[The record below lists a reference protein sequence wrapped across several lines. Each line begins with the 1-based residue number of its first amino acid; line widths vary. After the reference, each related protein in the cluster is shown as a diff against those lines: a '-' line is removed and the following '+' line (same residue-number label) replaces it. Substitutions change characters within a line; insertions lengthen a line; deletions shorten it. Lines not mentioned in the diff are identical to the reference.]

1 MYTEPIKTFEVK
13 PYHLKLLQRCWTSWD
28 HCEFGAPE
36 IDPKRPF
43 GNSGASSILAVV
55 AKETGALDQIGNL
68 VDLDEYTI
76 YDVLKLEKIQEL
88 NNIYKELEI
97 CLQILL
103 NDLAIVPGRYQL
115 IGYGKNWKYIGD

>member
-1 MYTEPIKTFEVK
+1 MSLEQIKTFDVK
-13 PYHLKLLQRCWTSWD
+13 PYHLRLLQKCYTSWD
-28 HCEFGAPE
+28 VCEFGAPQ

-43 GNSGASSILAVV
+43 GNSGANSILTVV
-55 AKETGALDQIGNL
+55 AKETGALDHL
-68 VDLDEYTI
+68 MDSLDLDECNI
-76 YDVLKLEKIQEL
+76 YDVLKPEKTQEL
-88 NNIYKELEI
+88 IHIYKELEI